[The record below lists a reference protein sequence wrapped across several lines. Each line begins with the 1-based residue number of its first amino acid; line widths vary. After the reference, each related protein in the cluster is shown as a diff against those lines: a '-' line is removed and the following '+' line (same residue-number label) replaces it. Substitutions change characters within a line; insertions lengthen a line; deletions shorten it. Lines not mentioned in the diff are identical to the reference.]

1 MHFRL
6 RIAHWL
12 EKTRF
17 IQKNISKVLKN
28 FFAQELEA
36 LAKYVSDYKLPNEF
50 LQMASNFH
58 FLLFLYTNKF
68 VEIGA
73 EELEQ
78 LAGIV
83 RTGDAE
89 KAKKWV
95 QDNPNWGTLTILL
108 NELATSTKKG

>member
-1 MHFRL
+1 M
-6 RIAHWL
+6 
-12 EKTRF
+12 
-17 IQKNISKVLKN
+17 
-28 FFAQELEA
+28 
-36 LAKYVSDYKLPNEF
+36 SDYKLPNDF

-68 VEIGA
+68 VEFGPQ
-73 EELEQ
+73 ELTE

-89 KAKKWV
+89 KAKKWA

-108 NELATSTKKG
+108 NELTTSTKKGEKNLIN